1 MAAQAEVMFNPF
13 ELILNK
19 LESIQAEIATL
30 KQVQTEA
37 KVEKFLTAKQV
48 CEILQISQPTRS
60 QLAKTG
66 RLIPM
71 RVGRKLLYSERSVQE
86 ALKNYSKWDRM

>member
-1 MAAQAEVMFNPF
+1 MALTAEASFNPF

-19 LESIQAEIATL
+19 LESIQAEIAAL
-30 KQVQTEA
+30 KQVQSDP
-37 KVEKFLTAKQV
+37 KIEKFLNSKQV
-48 CEILQISQPTRS
+48 CELLQISPPTRI

-71 RVGRKLLYSERSVQE
+71 RVGRKLLYSERSVHE